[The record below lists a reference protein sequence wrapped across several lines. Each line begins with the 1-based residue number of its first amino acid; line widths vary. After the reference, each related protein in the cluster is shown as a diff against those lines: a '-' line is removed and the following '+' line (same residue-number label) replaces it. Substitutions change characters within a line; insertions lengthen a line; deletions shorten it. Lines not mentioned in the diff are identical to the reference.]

1 MFWNL
6 GRKKSSFMNFDFMIF
21 GAKLVSK
28 PLGLCPRLQNVAFLE
43 TIVILRKGVL
53 ILQAC
58 FVHSQPLFATTLSAL
73 PSLHFNLLVCWVG
86 IV

>member
-1 MFWNL
+1 
-6 GRKKSSFMNFDFMIF
+6 MNFDFMIF

-43 TIVILRKGVL
+43 TILILRKGVL

-58 FVHSQPLFATTLSAL
+58 FVGSKITPTTSIRNYSVSSAL
-73 PSLHFNLLVCWVG
+73 IALQSFGVLG
-86 IV
+86 RYS